1 MNIDNFNSRHHN
13 TVIIGTIFKL
23 QPGTIVNTDILSH
36 ITLKTYYY
44 DVYDQDRAAYWDTEL
59 SKIYHFSPLTIYN
72 SFLTPFQLQNA
83 KFSKE
88 FTLLPF
94 DEQIFLKFSLSN
106 QIGCEHYIC
115 GCEQQCPD
123 CMDFFGCRMCHSDET
138 DHEFRRY
145 DVNVIKCRQ
154 CDLVQKFSQYCT
166 MCGLQFGKYCCL
178 DCRLICD
185 LGDENKPIFHSKDQN
200 QCAIGIQAQSI
211 YCDKCNWCYHMNYF
225 ADHQCRKSYGN
236 CCCCLED
243 LDNSNKPKIALKCS
257 HCIHLHC
264 QQMILEGNDIKC
276 PVCRKSMLCEE
287 QIDDYKYQ
295 FQKLQDMYFFYS
307 NQAVYGCYDC
317 DERFEIFEHPVGVFC
332 MYCQTPNCYLV
343 ERLHESFVDLKILTV
358 EMFTGRILFSIQ
370 QQKILDQYLQQNKV
384 LVNNSFVQF
393 INSCINQQMQPD
405 QVLLLLIQM

>member
-1 MNIDNFNSRHHN
+1 M
-13 TVIIGTIFKL
+13 
-23 QPGTIVNTDILSH
+23 
-36 ITLKTYYY
+36 Y
-44 DVYDQDRAAYWDTEL
+44 
-59 SKIYHFSPLTIYN
+59 
-72 SFLTPFQLQNA
+72 
-83 KFSKE
+83 
-88 FTLLPF
+88 
-94 DEQIFLKFSLSN
+94 
-106 QIGCEHYIC
+106 
-115 GCEQQCPD
+115 
-123 CMDFFGCRMCHSDET
+123 
-138 DHEFRRY
+138 
-145 DVNVIKCRQ
+145 
-154 CDLVQKFSQYCT
+154 
-166 MCGLQFGKYCCL
+166 GLQFGKYCCL

-358 EMFTGRILFSIQ
+358 EICRGRMLFYFHKLEFKNQIQVYFDYILVIFSANIYLKIIVDGQ
-370 QQKILDQYLQQNKV
+370 IIIHREEILLITHMQLKISKKILLLYKYYFYLQRQFLIQSLLIIAQILNDQHDFIFYYVSILQYLKFSSNTQLIYIFKKILYFQCQ
-384 LVNNSFVQF
+384 LFFVCQPYNF
-393 INSCINQQMQPD
+393 INTNKKQIISI
-405 QVLLLLIQM
+405 LYKAE